1 MTWKLWTT
9 ADGGNV
15 WQSRLQS
22 IQEKSFSPN
31 LWSRTAYGLTAYRLA
46 KELCV
51 PVPRVN
57 DVVRGKRAISADTA
71 LRLGI
76 YFGLPAQFW
85 LNLQNDYDLRL
96 AAKAGALQKIKPRTK
111 AA

>member
-1 MTWKLWTT
+1 MAKVFAVHPGEILLTEFM
-9 ADGGNV
+9 
-15 WQSRLQS
+15 Q
-22 IQEKSFSPN
+22 PH
-31 LWSRTAYGLTAYRLA
+31 GLTAYRLA

-51 PVPRVN
+51 PLPRVN
-57 DVVRGKRAISADTA
+57 DIVRGKRAISADTA

-96 AAKAGALQKIKPRTK
+96 AAKSHALAKVKPRPK